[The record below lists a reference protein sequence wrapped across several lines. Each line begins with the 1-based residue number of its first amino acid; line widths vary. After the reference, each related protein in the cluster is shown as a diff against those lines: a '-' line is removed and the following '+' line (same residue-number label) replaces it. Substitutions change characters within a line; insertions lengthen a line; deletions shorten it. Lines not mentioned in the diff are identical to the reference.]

1 MKKDERGSI
10 TIYVLGSCLL
20 ILMVLGGLFMR
31 NQSKIV
37 SQRKQQ
43 HIIEQQYNDD
53 DRIDQIYE
61 ETVENMQDN
70 GGDNEN

>member
-53 DRIDQIYE
+53 DKIYE